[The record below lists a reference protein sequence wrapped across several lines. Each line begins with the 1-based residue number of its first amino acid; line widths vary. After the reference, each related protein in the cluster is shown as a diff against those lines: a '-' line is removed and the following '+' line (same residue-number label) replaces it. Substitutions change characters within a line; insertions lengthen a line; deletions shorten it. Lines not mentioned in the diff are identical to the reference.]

1 MVSSVAAKKR
11 KALAVVR
18 RLDTTSLDSITE
30 DLRLVSLS
38 RKPPTLQGHAY
49 RFKIVLP
56 LLSEAGEEV
65 FSVHQLAMLH
75 ELLDHRFGGSLASSN
90 VASPT
95 WYGSY
100 APETG
105 AEPVKDY
112 HCILY
117 VYARPTDAADRFFQ
131 ILKSILKEAGL
142 QDEVL
147 IERAPVW
154 LVEGGLPG

>member
-1 MVSSVAAKKR
+1 VAAKKR
-11 KALAVVR
+11 KAL
-18 RLDTTSLDSITE
+18 DTSSLDSITE
-30 DLRLVSLS
+30 DLRLASLS
-38 RKPPTLQGHAY
+38 RKPPALQGHAY

-56 LLSEAGEEV
+56 LLSQTGEEV
-65 FSVHQLAMLH
+65 FSVHQLTALH

-100 APETG
+100 APESGTQ
-105 AEPVKDY
+105 PVKDY

-117 VYARPTDAADRFFQ
+117 VYTRPIDAADRFFQ
-131 ILKSILKEAGL
+131 ILKSILKQAGL

-147 IERAPVW
+147 IERVPVW
-154 LVEGGLPG
+154 LVEGGFPDP